1 MKYGIHYNNIGTR
14 SGPDKV
20 ALNLLLG
27 LKKIGVDFVENE
39 IADVNGS
46 HCITNRVRTGEMPK
60 NSLLGPNLFVLPTDP
75 MGSLM
80 HQYKNFV
87 VPSDWV
93 KKLYESFDLPSHVKL
108 HTWAVGIDTEK
119 FSPSESAGEKCLVY
133 HKRGDEKTLGDILD
147 KLESNGIE
155 YHLIKYGS
163 YDELGLISAC
173 HDSKFA
179 ILNTNTE
186 SQGIAY
192 QEILSMGLPC
202 YVIDKTVWDDYDES
216 VKCPAT
222 SVPYFDERCG
232 MKRSDLSD
240 FDAFLDRVKTYNPRE
255 YIIDNLTL
263 ELGAKRYID
272 LLEQV
277 ND

>member
-46 HCITNRVRTGEMPK
+46 HCITHKVRTGEMPK

-80 HQYKNFV
+80 RQYKNFV

-93 KKLYESFDLPSHVKL
+93 KKLYESFELPSHVKL

-119 FSPSESAGEKCLVY
+119 FCPAGSIGKKCLVY
-133 HKRGDEKTLGDILD
+133 HKRGDENTLNDILSS
-147 KLESNGIE
+147 LESIGIE

-163 YDELGLISAC
+163 YDESGLISAC
-173 HDSKFA
+173 HDSRFA

-192 QEILSMGLPC
+192 QEILSMGVPC
-202 YVIDKTVWDDYDES
+202 YVIDKKIWDDKPDIS
-216 VKCPAT
+216 CPAS

-232 MKRSDLSD
+232 IKHDDLSR
-240 FDAFLDRVKTYNPRE
+240 LDEFIDSLSSFKPRD
-255 YIIDNLTL
+255 YIIDNLTV
-263 ELGAKRYID
+263 ELSAKRYID